1 MDVLFPTDST
11 PSIEHSLSASFSFF
25 FFFQLHSNFVKKS
38 SILMKEG
45 KEQLDKEK
53 SFSNDGHC
61 GTYRSKYEILHSG
74 WINRQ
79 HSSSFKTLGLIL

>member
-45 KEQLDKEK
+45 KEQLDKK
-53 SFSNDGHC
+53 NHFRMMAIAAPIG
-61 GTYRSKYEILHSG
+61 RSTKYYTAGGSIVNILQVLKH
-74 WINRQ
+74 
-79 HSSSFKTLGLIL
+79 

>member
-1 MDVLFPTDST
+1 
-11 PSIEHSLSASFSFF
+11 
-25 FFFQLHSNFVKKS
+25 
-38 SILMKEG
+38 MKEG

-79 HSSSFKTLGLIL
+79 HSSNFGMQARTLKHKG